1 MPLLSPHHPQN
12 RYNTVKKK
20 KKNLTR
26 TKTAPTCTQTGE
38 CPAHG
43 SASSTI
49 RVNSCSTQLGTD
61 QSKPDPSRSLF
72 EIPLVA
78 PTHPLRADSSSC
90 AQVWSQDSLQR
101 HLTVSMLVCHSS
113 VVVCSS
119 TKMSSSRQSP
129 EAVVFLSELPHE
141 VSAPCL
147 CCQPSTLSTL
157 RPTYLELINNPVTWS
172 SSTPPGDVGKPS

>member
-1 MPLLSPHHPQN
+1 MHTN
-12 RYNTVKKK
+12 RGVP
-20 KKNLTR
+20 R
-26 TKTAPTCTQTGE
+26 TWE
-38 CPAHG
+38 CIFNNQ
-43 SASSTI
+43 S
-49 RVNSCSTQLGTD
+49 NSCSTQLGTD

-129 EAVVFLSELPHE
+129 EAVVFLSEFLMKSLLPASVVNRVH
-141 VSAPCL
+141 SL
-147 CCQPSTLSTL
+147 LSD
-157 RPTYLELINNPVTWS
+157 PHTWS
-172 SSTPPGDVGKPS
+172 SSTILSHGVPQLPLET